1 MLIKYLNSIFSLHKL
16 ITAEKMESIK
26 YSITSVIPMASKRK
40 NIILSLQS
48 KNGGDA
54 PVVFEITKAK
64 ADKII
69 NLIQP
74 EIQKRREEI
83 RCTSITLDK
92 FFKEAN

>member
-1 MLIKYLNSIFSLHKL
+1 
-16 ITAEKMESIK
+16 
-26 YSITSVIPMASKRK
+26 MASKRK
-40 NIILSLQS
+40 NIILSLQT

-74 EIQKRREEI
+74 EIQKRREEL

-92 FFKEAN
+92 FFKEEN